1 MKLHHL
7 SWRKTVAAV
16 ATVVLAAGLMTACGS
31 KQESAPAADGV
42 TITHKFGE
50 TKVPANPSRVVTVG
64 WTDQDFV
71 LPFGVVPVSTR
82 EFFEEYNDYPWVKA
96 ATDGKGVTTWGA
108 DEIDFEAIAKQKPD
122 VIFAIYETIDK
133 QTYERL
139 SQIAP
144 TVIQSADYPDEE
156 TPWDVQLLTT
166 GKALGKEAEA
176 KELVG
181 KVQGRIDEA
190 RKANPEFDGKTL
202 VVDFG
207 PEAGGHYLLPEND
220 PRRSLVHRTG
230 LHHPGRRRR
239 RQRGEAGPSRSRRAV
254 RQRCDEAADALLT
267 RLLPA
272 RSGSRRPHSVHRVR
286 VQPQRRADLQRARCA
301 AVRARR
307 ADPAAGQ
314 CAQRQAGGGP
324 GERPSLP
331 PSRVAVAR
339 VEMRAVSPAAFRSGD
354 RR

>member
-1 MKLHHL
+1 M
-7 SWRKTVAAV
+7 
-16 ATVVLAAGLMTACGS
+16 
-31 KQESAPAADGV
+31 

-96 ATDGKGVTTWGA
+96 ATDGKGVTTWGGE
-108 DEIDFEAIAKQKPD
+108 DIDFEAIAAQKPD
-122 VIFAIYETIDK
+122 LIFAIYETIDK
-133 QTYERL
+133 QTYDRL

-144 TVIQSADYPDEE
+144 TVIQSADYADEE

-176 KELVG
+176 KELVD

-207 PEAGGHYLLPEND
+207 PESGRALPAAGERPAPLA
-220 PRRSLVHRTG
+220 VHRAG
-230 LHHPGRRRR
+230 LQDPGRRRR
-239 RQRGEAGPSRSRRAV
+239 RQRGEAGP
-254 RQRCDEAADALLT
+254 
-267 RLLPA
+267 A
-272 RSGSRRPHSVHRVR
+272 RP
-286 VQPQRRADLQRARCA
+286 
-301 AVRARR
+301 
-307 ADPAAGQ
+307 
-314 CAQRQAGGGP
+314 
-324 GERPSLP
+324 
-331 PSRVAVAR
+331 
-339 VEMRAVSPAAFRSGD
+339 
-354 RR
+354 